1 MLRSPPCSGSLR
13 AQAHLQSRVFDI
25 DHGGKDIHKLLLAS
39 NRELKISKGAPAW
52 RTYVEFV
59 NDIVVDGLAR
69 TVSNSLMAVAEQVD
83 TAAIAKLELLPW
95 LEVQL
100 ELLPPAVQF
109 QPPLGEAEGETS
121 VQSTVNAWIKG
132 FFQCCHIVKRL
143 DRTAA

>member
-1 MLRSPPCSGSLR
+1 MVLHLPPPPPPTPTATPTPTPTSVH

-69 TVSNSLMAVAEQVD
+69 TVSNSLMVVAEQVD

-109 QPPLGEAEGETS
+109 QPPLGEDSGEQS
-121 VQSTVNAWIKG
+121 VQSTVNE
-132 FFQCCHIVKRL
+132 R
-143 DRTAA
+143 